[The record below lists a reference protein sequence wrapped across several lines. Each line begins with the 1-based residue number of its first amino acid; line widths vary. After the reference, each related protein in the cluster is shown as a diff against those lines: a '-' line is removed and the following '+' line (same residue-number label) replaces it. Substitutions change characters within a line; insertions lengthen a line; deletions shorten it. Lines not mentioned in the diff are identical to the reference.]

1 MLMDYPWHDRVLEQ
15 CTHGKRNQE
24 DFWILLGN
32 DLQET
37 LSEKK
42 AKYSIV
48 FRVC

>member
-1 MLMDYPWHDRVLEQ
+1 MFMDQPRHDRVLEQ

-24 DFWILLGN
+24 GFCILLGN

-42 AKYSIV
+42 AKYSTV